1 MNDLSLIIYEPKGSM
16 WIELVRGG
24 PMTVETY
31 TEYNIQSSDHSPL
44 NVKTTRQWT
53 WQAGWRNWIGRSLLM
68 AAAWVLSS
76 TKGEER
82 LIVRTST
89 PPSHYGCWC
98 NSSLKEVIA
107 DA

>member
-1 MNDLSLIIYEPKGSM
+1 MNDLSLTICETKGST

-44 NVKTTRQWT
+44 NVKTIKRWN
-53 WQAGWRNWIGRSLLM
+53 WQAGWQNWIGRSLLM

-76 TKGEER
+76 TRNEETR
-82 LIVRTST
+82 QVRTST

-98 NSSLKEVIA
+98 NSSQKRDTA